1 MPLNLQMGG
10 EGSAYIRFK
19 PTENAWFMSGPDGPT
34 EFEWSSSVVI
44 DIENVELGWLYLGV
58 GISEWEPWP
67 DNIKTDRPT
76 EGEFKVAAKI
86 KLFSKKLFGEDGVRE
101 LRSNQAGVMQFIQ
114 DLYADA
120 EPNFQ
125 KGVPVVEI
133 TGSNPVKIGKGSTRI
148 PQHIIKKFVDR
159 PDALAN
165 GHAAPETGNT
175 KADSADADDDDD
187 EF

>member
-1 MPLNLQMGG
+1 MPLNLQIGG
-10 EGSAYIRFK
+10 EGSGFIRFK

-34 EFEWSSSVVI
+34 EFEWSSPVVI

-67 DNIKTDRPT
+67 NNVKTEKPA
-76 EGEFKVAAKI
+76 EGEFKVAAKVRF
-86 KLFSKKLFGEDGVRE
+86 FSEKLFGDDGVRE

-120 EPNFQ
+120 EANFK
-125 KGVPVVEI
+125 KGVPVGEI

-148 PQHIIKKFVDR
+148 PQYLIKKFVDR

-165 GHAAPETGNT
+165 GHAEPDTGN
-175 KADSADADDDDD
+175 ANSADADDDD

>member
-10 EGSAYIRFK
+10 EGAAYIRFK
-19 PTENAWFMSGPDGPT
+19 PTENAWLMSGPDGPT
-34 EFEWSSSVVI
+34 EFEFDDPVVI
-44 DIENVELGWLYLGV
+44 DIENVQLGWLHLGV
-58 GISEWEPWP
+58 GISEWEEWP
-67 DNIKTDRPT
+67 NNVKTEKPA
-76 EGEFKVAAKI
+76 EGEFKVAAKV
-86 KLFSKKLFGEDGVRE
+86 KFFSKKLFGENGVRE

-120 EPNFQ
+120 EANFN

-148 PQHIIKKFVDR
+148 PQYLIKKFVAR

-165 GHAAPETGNT
+165 GHVEPEESE
-175 KADSADADDDDD
+175 SADADDDD